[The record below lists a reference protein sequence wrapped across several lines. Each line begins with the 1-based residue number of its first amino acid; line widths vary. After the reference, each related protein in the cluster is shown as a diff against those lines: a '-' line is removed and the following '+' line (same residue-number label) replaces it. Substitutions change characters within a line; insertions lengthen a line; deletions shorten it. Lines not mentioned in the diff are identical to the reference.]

1 MPTIFRKS
9 LMAKLVGYF
18 LLVAL
23 VPIGIV
29 GYLAFSKGTAALR
42 EATLAS
48 LSATRDRARD
58 DVNDYFTEM
67 LGDMNYL
74 GTNPAV
80 QSSFKT
86 LTDYLVYASFLDYG
100 KAHPEAPVDIT
111 SAEFKK
117 TLAELDPMFVR
128 FLENF
133 ESERAYQD
141 ILLVVGKE
149 AGLVLYSV
157 KKLPDL
163 GSGVASGRLKDTKLA
178 ELWAKVVKTE
188 KPALV
193 DFSVYEPAGSVSGFM
208 GVPVFRD
215 DKKLYGVLALRFSPG
230 RINRSMARMSQIG
243 HTGDTIIIGR
253 DQLLRSGSRTRAK
266 AAILESKIDTT
277 GARDVV
283 AGKTDVRE
291 IIGMSGA
298 PTLTAWTPLGLA
310 ARDNLGADF
319 DWGIIAQMDSS
330 EAFGSVRAVGVWVIL
345 VALVIASVVAV
356 SAFLLA
362 RTIARPI
369 SAIAEQA
376 GHISEGDL
384 TVDIPELK
392 RADELGDLARA
403 FRLMV
408 ANLRHQIRQ
417 VLEGVAVLSTSA
429 AEISTT
435 VAEVAASTSET
446 SSAVTETSVTVEQLK
461 QAARLSG
468 DKAKR
473 VAAGSIQAVKISES
487 GKKAT
492 DDTIQRM
499 GLIRD
504 QMESIGETVVKLSDH
519 SRAIEEIITT
529 VKDLA
534 DQSNLLAVNASIE
547 AARAGDYGKGFA
559 VVAQEIKALAD
570 QSRQATEQVRAILEE
585 TRKWVSAVVM
595 ATEQGTKAVEAGV
608 DQSAVAG
615 RSIDDLAKSV
625 AESAQAAEVID
636 TSAEQQFAGVH
647 QVSGAMSNI
656 ESAVKQNLDG
666 TLQLETAAR
675 RLEDLGSM
683 LKQLV
688 ERYKV

>member
-1 MPTIFRKS
+1 
-9 LMAKLVGYF
+9 MAKLVGYF

-29 GYLAFSKGTAALR
+29 GYLSFSKGTAALR
-42 EATLAS
+42 EATVAS
-48 LSATRDRARD
+48 LTASRDRARD

-74 GTNPAV
+74 GTSSAV

-86 LTDYLVYASFLDYG
+86 LADYLTYASFLDYG
-100 KAHPEAPVDIT
+100 KAHPDAPVDINST
-111 SAEFKK
+111 EFKK

-128 FLENF
+128 FVENF
-133 ESERAYQD
+133 EAGRGYQD
-141 ILLVVGKE
+141 LLLVVGKE
-149 AGLVLYSV
+149 EGLILYSV

-163 GSGVASGRLKDTKLA
+163 GASVASSGLKSTKLS

-193 DFSVYEPAGSVSGFM
+193 DFSQYEPAGSIGGFM

-215 DKKLYGVLALRFSPG
+215 DKKLYGVLVLRFSPAQIG
-230 RINRSMARMSQIG
+230 RSMARMSQIG
-243 HTGDTIIIGR
+243 RTGDAFLIGQ
-253 DQLLRSGSRTRAK
+253 DQLLRSGTRTRPTARILAFKIETPGAK
-266 AAILESKIDTT
+266 
-277 GARDVV
+277 DVV
-283 AGKTDVRE
+283 AGKADVQE
-291 IIGMSGA
+291 IVGMRGV
-298 PTLTAWTPLGLA
+298 PTLSAWTPLGLA

-330 EAFGSVRAVGVWVIL
+330 EAFGSVRAIGLWIMM
-345 VALVIASVVAV
+345 VAVLIASVVAV

-362 RTIARPI
+362 RTIARPMA
-369 SAIAEQA
+369 AIAEQA
-376 GHISEGDL
+376 SHISEGDL
-384 TVDIPELK
+384 TVEIPELK

-403 FRLMV
+403 FRLM
-408 ANLRHQIRQ
+408 AGNLRYQIKQ
-417 VLEGVAVLSTSA
+417 VLEGVSVLSSSA

-435 VAEVAASTSET
+435 VAEVAASTSQT
-446 SSAVTETSVTVEQLK
+446 SSAVTETSATVEQLK
-461 QAARLSG
+461 QAARMSG
-468 DKAKR
+468 DKAKK

-492 DDTIQRM
+492 DDTIERM

-570 QSRQATEQVRAILEE
+570 QSKQATDQVRAILEE
-585 TRKWVSAVVM
+585 THKWVSAVVM

-608 DQSAVAG
+608 DQSAAAG
-615 RSIDDLAKSV
+615 RSIDELAKRV
-625 AESAQAAEVID
+625 ADSAQAAEVID
-636 TSAEQQFAGVH
+636 TSAEQQSAGVH
-647 QVSGAMSNI
+647 QVSDAMSNI

-666 TLQLETAAR
+666 ALQLENAAR